1 MTRATVAL
9 FLPSVHGGGAERAML
24 NFGEQLL
31 KRGYAVTLIVAN
43 MEGAL
48 QKLIPTEMKVV
59 NLRSDRMIRAL
70 PRLVRWLRA
79 TPPDAIFS
87 TITHANLVAACA
99 ARFTGLSSR
108 MVVRQSNAPLSERKV
123 TLGRVLSHRLIPYV
137 YRWTRGIIAVSDGV
151 RAELTAMDSAL
162 ADRIQV
168 LPTPVLTEELAA
180 QGEAIPHHPWF
191 IDRRVPVIVSA
202 GRLVEHKGMLDLIR
216 AFALIRSHR
225 EARLIIIGE
234 GSFRQTL
241 EDEVTRLGLRDDV
254 SLPGFQHN
262 PFSYMNHASVFVLA
276 SHYEGLPNVL
286 IQAMSFGT
294 PIVATDC
301 RSGPAEILEGGRLGR
316 LVPVMDVPALARAI
330 EESLLLPKQRKAQA
344 RAWERFGAGEATSR
358 YLWMAGLP
366 AKQTEEIRR
375 E

>member
-1 MTRATVAL
+1 MNPTTVAL

-31 KRGYAVTLIVAN
+31 KRGYAVTLVVAN

-48 QKLIPTEMKVV
+48 QKLIPPEMEVV

-70 PRLVRWLRA
+70 PRLIRRLRRA
-79 TPPDAIFS
+79 PPDAIFS

-108 MVVRQSNAPLSERKV
+108 MVVRQSNAPLSERKG

-151 RAELTAMDSAL
+151 RAELTAMDSTL

-168 LPTPVLTEELAA
+168 LPTPVLTEELRI
-180 QGEAIPHHPWF
+180 QGAEIPCHPWF
-191 IDRRVPVIVSA
+191 IERTAPVIVSA

-216 AFALIRSHR
+216 AFALVRSRR

-234 GSFRQTL
+234 GSFRQNL
-241 EDEVTRLGLRDDV
+241 EDEVAHLGLEDSV
-254 SLPGFQHN
+254 ALPGFQHN
-262 PFSYMNHASVFVLA
+262 PFSYMNHASAFVLA

-294 PIVATDC
+294 PIVSTDC
-301 RSGPAEILEGGRLGR
+301 RSGPAEILEDGKLGR
-316 LVPVMDVPALARAI
+316 LVPVMDVPALAQAI
-330 EESLLLPKQRKAQA
+330 EEAVLLPKQSTAQA

-358 YLWMAGLP
+358 YLSMAGLP
-366 AKQTEEIRR
+366 VMQSEVIQKE
-375 E
+375 